1 IPDQN
6 SPMNLLS
13 LIIYLSCATTPAVLA
28 AVAPT
33 TPNPATTVVFTCA
46 DAPGLPTGWCVAKA
60 SSEAG
65 GLNCKSLFP
74 EPLHH
79 SPELDG
85 VCPASS
91 IANTVGPAK
100 DQNYNCIGKPFG
112 DNSLCCQA
120 NTRPGLTPMK
130 KLARNCVT
138 KRSIGT

>member
-1 IPDQN
+1 
-6 SPMNLLS
+6 MNLLS

-28 AVAPT
+28 AGAPT

-65 GLNCKSLFP
+65 GLNS
-74 EPLHH
+74 
-79 SPELDG
+79 
-85 VCPASS
+85 VQ
-91 IANTVGPAK
+91 ANTVGPAK

-130 KLARNCVT
+130 KLACNCVT